1 MLIGRTRPAGF
12 TLIEIIV
19 TIAIVAMLL
28 ALAAPS
34 MLTWIQNTQLR
45 NAAESILG
53 GIKQARYEAVSRNTT
68 VAFELEDP
76 NSTQWHVCLYDVTVN
91 TCKAAAPDLR
101 SGGPSDGSPNARAGV
116 ETVFTDFN
124 NPLDPG
130 LAVPALVAFDS
141 FGRVA
146 PSSPTNIARVD
157 VRNPV
162 LAPADERRLSI
173 FIGVGGSV
181 RMCDP
186 QLALAV
192 NPQGCQ

>member
-1 MLIGRTRPAGF
+1 MLIRSARRGGF
-12 TLIEIIV
+12 TLVEIMVALAI
-19 TIAIVAMLL
+19 IAMVM

-53 GIKQARYEAVSRNTT
+53 GIKQARYEAVNRNTT
-68 VAFELEDP
+68 VAFELQDP
-76 NSTQWHVCLYDVTVN
+76 NSTQWHVCLYDVTTN
-91 TCKAAAPDLR
+91 TCKAAAPDLHA
-101 SGGPSDGSPNARAGV
+101 GGPSDGSPNARAGI

-124 NPLDPG
+124 TPLDPG
-130 LAVPALVAFDS
+130 INLPALVAFDS

-146 PSSPTNIARVD
+146 PSSPTNIVRVD

-162 LAPADERRLSI
+162 LAAADERRMSI
-173 FIGVGGSV
+173 FIGVGGGV

-186 QLALAV
+186 LLPLAT